1 MQMNEDWLEASDG
14 TSIYIKQ
21 WLPDKQAVGILQLA
35 HGMVEHIERY
45 HDFASYC
52 TSLGFIVI
60 GSDHRGH
67 GKTGDKGIQG
77 YFTEENGFQRVVT
90 DLYEIMQFG
99 KKAFPYLPYYF
110 LGHSMGSFLMRNFIQ
125 HYSAEIDGLILT
137 GTGHY
142 SRIVTAIGKS
152 TASFL
157 PPRSPSPL
165 MNKLVLGSS
174 KKRNKHYKHEWLTR
188 DKTFAASYEEDSYTG
203 FIPTA
208 RFFYDL
214 LEGIYQTRD
223 QSLNQNIRKGL
234 PLLLISGDED
244 PIGQYGKGIWKTAAL
259 FQKSGMTNITVLV
272 YEGGRH
278 ELLND
283 TCREEVFSFIGNWLN
298 SMDNTNN

>member
-1 MQMNEDWLEASDG
+1 MHIKQHWLDVSDG
-14 TSIYIKQ
+14 ASIYLKQ
-21 WLPDKQAVGILQLA
+21 WLPENEAIGVLQIA

-52 TSLGFIVI
+52 TSLGFVVI
-60 GSDHRGH
+60 GCDHRGH
-67 GKTGDKGIQG
+67 GKTGDTGIQG
-77 YFTEENGFQRVVT
+77 YFTEKNGFRRVVT

-99 KKAFPYLPYYF
+99 KDAFPHLPYYC

-125 HYSAEIDGLILT
+125 HYSTEIDGVILT

-142 SRIVTAIGKS
+142 SRIVTAIGKRV
-152 TASFL
+152 ASLL
-157 PPRSPSPL
+157 PATKPSPL
-165 MNKLVLGSS
+165 MNNLVLGSS
-174 KKRNKHYKHEWLTR
+174 MKRDKHYKHEWLTR
-188 DKTFAASYEEDSYTG
+188 DKTLADAYEVDPYTG

-223 QSLNQNIRKGL
+223 QNLNQHIRKNL
-234 PLLLISGDED
+234 PLLLISGDQD
-244 PIGQYGKGIWKTAAL
+244 PIGQYGNGVWKTADL
-259 FQKSGMTNITVLV
+259 FQKSGLTNILVQV

-283 TCREEVFSFIGNWLN
+283 TCRKEVFEFIGRWLKH
-298 SMDNTNN
+298 SKKDNN